1 MKVIAR
7 RRRKAATRHFKNY
20 RSRGVVD
27 IDELGLKALHLS
39 DKQIAIKEF
48 RGKLAWEGDLKK
60 MRRD

>member
-7 RRRKAATRHFKNY
+7 RRREAALRHIKNY
-20 RSRGVVD
+20 RSRGALG
-27 IDELGLKALHLS
+27 IDELGLKALNLS

-48 RGKLAWEGDLKK
+48 RGKLAWEGGLEK